1 MRAIVLER
9 GIGLR
14 FWAAVLT
21 VVIIVVVGL
30 AQPPLLTQAPGSPI
44 GIPGGPGNV
53 AIGDVNGDG
62 KPDLVVTS
70 GQARS
75 VAVLL
80 GRGDGR
86 FDPATGSPLRVPGG
100 PSEMVLGDV
109 SGDGNLDLVLASHD
123 SYGVMLLLGDGQ
135 GAFTLS
141 PNSPIVMKDGNHP
154 HMHGLAIGDVNGDG
168 KLDLVSANHDDN
180 DVAVVLGDGRGGFV
194 RAPASPFAVGAA
206 PYPLALADI
215 DGDGHVDIAA
225 PNVLAGTVTVLLGDG
240 KGRFGPAPRSPF
252 AVAARPYY
260 VSLGDLNEDKRL
272 DLVATHDDIS
282 LTTVMLN
289 EGNGGFRP
297 VPGSPF
303 NLGRRAFAAFFS
315 DMDGDHKM
323 DLVAATNDSVT
334 VLLGDGRG
342 RLTPA
347 PGSPFPTGRGTWRLA
362 VGDVNG
368 DGRADIATSN
378 LESNS
383 VTVLLGR

>member
-1 MRAIVLER
+1 MGATILER
-9 GIGLR
+9 CVGLR
-14 FWAAVLT
+14 FWAAALT
-21 VVIIVVVGL
+21 VVIIFVVGL
-30 AQPPLLTQAPGSPI
+30 AQPPLLTQSPGSPI

-53 AIGDVNGDG
+53 AVGDVNQDG
-62 KPDLVVTS
+62 KPDLMVAS

-86 FDPATGSPLRVPGG
+86 FDPAPGSPLRVPDG
-100 PSEMVLGDV
+100 PSEMALGDV
-109 SGDGNLDLVLASHD
+109 SGDGNLDLVLASHG
-123 SYGVMLLLGDGQ
+123 SYGVMLLIGDGQ

-141 PNSPIVMKDGNHP
+141 PNSPVAMKDGGHP
-154 HMHGLAIGDVNGDG
+154 HTHGLAIGDVNGDG
-168 KLDLVSANHDDN
+168 RLDLVSANHDDN
-180 DVAVVLGDGRGGFV
+180 DVAVMLGDGRGGFV

-206 PYPLALADI
+206 PYPIALADI
-215 DGDGHVDIAA
+215 DGDGHIDIAA
-225 PNVLAGTVTVLLGDG
+225 PNVLAGTVAVLLGDG

-260 VSLGDLNEDKRL
+260 VSLGDLNGDGRP
-272 DLVATHDDIS
+272 DLVATHDDAS

-289 EGNGGFRP
+289 EGSGGFRP
-297 VPGSPF
+297 APGSPF
-303 NLGRRAFAAFFS
+303 DLGRRAFAALFS
-315 DMDGDHKM
+315 DVDGDRKM
-323 DLVAATNDSVT
+323 DLVAATNDSAT

-342 RLTPA
+342 GLTPA

-383 VTVLLGR
+383 VSVLLGR